1 MNKEKFEKLKQ
12 FVKEQRHFRIEGDIP
27 EYKTLNEFIT
37 SFHSGELSTRD
48 NIFIDDESVMRR
60 GKLRSLIDTIIAI
73 EQHTEWV
80 IEDVINYF
88 QELYN
93 QDLLVGH
100 YCNNISRC
108 ILYSK
113 QAAPEYWEFHLSNFK
128 LIDIKLSEVYFDDIF
143 EKVKIEEPATMN

>member
-27 EYKTLNEFIT
+27 EYKTLGEFII
-37 SFHSGELSTRD
+37 SFYSGELSTRD
-48 NIFIDDESVMRR
+48 NIFLDDESVMRR
-60 GKLRSLIDTIIAI
+60 GKLRSLIDTIIAV

-88 QELYN
+88 QKLYN
-93 QDLLVGH
+93 KNELVGH
-100 YCNNISRC
+100 HCSTIGRC

-113 QAAPEYWEFHLSNFK
+113 HAAPDHWEFHLSNFK

-143 EKVKIEEPATMN
+143 EKVKIEEPTTIS